1 MKNNSKRTK
10 NKQNKQQNAEKCNSN
25 KPKKE
30 FLKLSSAMVEFKMRR
45 NYRNFSK

>member
-10 NKQNKQQNAEKCNSN
+10 ISNKTQKNATQI